1 MNPVNK
7 TRSINHRKQKS
18 APLPFRCAYLA
29 AITVVSLSANITA
42 FAAMTT
48 VSALNPTPPPAG
60 IVDSPANVGNAN
72 FITQS
77 AMATAVANAFNNN
90 TGGVIDW
97 EPANGWVAN
106 TQNALSQTVSYG
118 TSQSGLLTITR
129 NDGAGN
135 TFGPTT
141 AGGSPT
147 TSGVNYLGF
156 SGSGSPV
163 TLSFGTGLLDW
174 GMTELNRFASR
185 TVTFSFT
192 LADSTVINYAAQ
204 TQDPLANNSDAN
216 NWYGFQASAANP
228 LVGVTITAN
237 GFARFDDM
245 AFIVAPTAVPE
256 PGSLALIGVGSMFA
270 FNMLRRRK
278 N

>member
-1 MNPVNK
+1 MNLTPKLSLPIRTTDQPKSQASRLITGTVALALLAGVN
-7 TRSINHRKQKS
+7 SNV
-18 APLPFRCAYLA
+18 FG
-29 AITVVSLSANITA
+29 
-42 FAAMTT
+42 AMTT
-48 VSALNPTPPPAG
+48 VGTLNPTPPVVG
-60 IVDSPANVGNAN
+60 VVDSPANVGNAN
-72 FITQS
+72 FMTVA
-77 AMATAVANAFNNN
+77 AMTTAVSGAFTAN

-97 EPANGWVAN
+97 EAGNGWVAN
-106 TQNALSQTVSYG
+106 AQNALSQTVSYG
-118 TSQSGLLTITR
+118 TAQSSLLTITR
-129 NDGAGN
+129 NDGVN

-156 SGSGSPV
+156 AGSGSPV
-163 TLSFGTGLLDW
+163 TLTFSTGLLDW

-204 TQDPLANNSDAN
+204 TQDPTANNSGPN

-228 LVGVTITAN
+228 LVSVSITAN
-237 GFARFDDM
+237 GFVRYDDM
-245 AFIVAPTAVPE
+245 AFIVAPTVPE
-256 PGSLALIGVGSMFA
+256 PSALALLGIGVAGIA
-270 FNMLRRRK
+270 AYRRRR